1 MPCFAI
7 LTDGSERKSTFD
19 EKNRLARALYLE
31 QLHLVKKVEARN
43 DIDIILLKKNDT
55 FFPSSPL
62 PKISSNKVILMLA
75 EEDWLLVSLKC
86 IDISSM
92 NSLR

>member
-43 DIDIILLKKNDT
+43 DIDIILLKKMIHFSHRVLFQKFHQT
-55 FFPSSPL
+55 RLF
-62 PKISSNKVILMLA
+62 
-75 EEDWLLVSLKC
+75 
-86 IDISSM
+86 
-92 NSLR
+92 